1 MIVILLLAIYFYYI
15 AAAIYMRGLFISSYI
30 SQSYLFVVAS
40 NVGYLKL
47 FAGL

>member
-1 MIVILLLAIYFYYI
+1 MIVIVVLAIYFYYI
-15 AAAIYMRGLFISSYI
+15 AASIYISSLFISSYI
-30 SQSYLFVVAS
+30 SQSYLFVVAN

>member
-1 MIVILLLAIYFYYI
+1 MNVINYKSENYLYNI
-15 AAAIYMRGLFISSYI
+15 AA
-30 SQSYLFVVAS
+30 